1 MRGRK
6 IYFPCRPEKS
16 QKRNWRALNIWVK
29 CFRRRRRRRP
39 ERFRSGSGRPGF
51 APEIT
56 FDGYE
61 GDIELPK
68 LGNGEFF
75 GHFDELDGKHFLD
88 VSGKECVE
96 QIWRIC
102 FFCW

>member
-1 MRGRK
+1 MKK
-6 IYFPCRPEKS
+6 IAEHLIFQIYPICKI
-16 QKRNWRALNIWVK
+16 NITCVK

-39 ERFRSGSGRPGF
+39 ERFRSSSGRPGF

-88 VSGKECVE
+88 VSGKEYVG
-96 QIWRIC
+96 QSWRIG
-102 FFCW
+102 FFDGNS